1 MKLSF
6 LGTGTS
12 QGVPVIT
19 CKCKVC
25 KSANERDKRLRTSVL
40 IELDGTTLVIDSG
53 PDFRQQMLRE
63 NVQKLDAILF
73 THEHKDHTAG
83 LDDVRAF
90 NYVQQKP
97 MEVYCEQRVS
107 NSLKQEFAYVFTNF
121 KYPGLPKINLNI
133 IENKPFVVNN
143 ISIEPIRV
151 KHLKLP
157 IFGFKIGNLAY
168 ITDANY
174 ISEQEKG
181 KIKGVKVLVINA
193 LRRESHLSHFTLQ
206 QALDLITELKPELAY
221 LTHLSHSMGLYEEI
235 KNELPAKVFFAY
247 DGLSVEI

>member
-1 MKLSF
+1 MKLTF

-25 KSANERDKRLRTSVL
+25 KSDDERDKRLRTSVL
-40 IELDGTTLVIDSG
+40 IEVDETNIVIDSG

-90 NYVQQKP
+90 NYTQRKP
-97 MEVYCEQRVS
+97 MEVYCEERVS
-107 NSLKQEFAYVFTNF
+107 NSLKREFAYVFSEF
-121 KYPGLPKINLNI
+121 KYPGLPKININI
-133 IENKPFVVNN
+133 IENKMFIVDGVN
-143 ISIEPIRV
+143 IEPIRV

-157 IFGFKIGNLAY
+157 VFGFKINDLAY

-174 ISEQEKG
+174 ISEQEKE
-181 KIKGVKVLVINA
+181 KIKGIKVLVVNA
-193 LRRESHLSHFTLQ
+193 LRREEHLSHFTLS
-206 QALDLITELKPELAY
+206 QALQLIKEVKPERAY
-221 LTHLSHSMGLYEEI
+221 LTHLSHAMGLYKDI
-235 KNELPAKVFFAY
+235 KKELPENVFFAY
-247 DGLSVEI
+247 DGLSIEM

>member
-1 MKLSF
+1 MKLTF

-19 CKCKVC
+19 CKCNVC
-25 KSANERDKRLRTSVL
+25 QSDDERDKRLRTSAL
-40 IELDGTTLVIDSG
+40 IEINDTNLVIDSG

-90 NYVQQKP
+90 NYTQRKP
-97 MEVYCEQRVS
+97 MEVYCEERVAK
-107 NSLKQEFAYVFTNF
+107 SLKCEFAYVFSEF

-133 IENKPFVVNN
+133 IENKKFKLNK
-143 ISIEPIRV
+143 IEIEPIRV

-157 IFGFKIGNLAY
+157 VFGFKIGGLAY

-174 ISEQEKG
+174 ISESEKQ
-181 KIKGVKVLVINA
+181 KIKGVKLLVINA
-193 LRRESHLSHFTLQ
+193 LRREKHLSHFTLQ
-206 QALDLITELKPELAY
+206 QALDLIGELKPERAY
-221 LTHLSHSMGLYEEI
+221 LTHLSHSMGLYSEI
-235 KNELPAKVFFAY
+235 NKELPKNVFFAY

>member
-1 MKLSF
+1 MKLTF

-25 KSANERDKRLRTSVL
+25 KSDDERDKRLRTSVL
-40 IELDGTTLVIDSG
+40 IEVDETNIVIDSG

-90 NYVQQKP
+90 NYTQRKP
-97 MEVYCEQRVS
+97 MDVYCEERVS
-107 NSLKQEFAYVFTNF
+107 NSLKREFAYVFSEF
-121 KYPGLPKINLNI
+121 KYPGLPKININI
-133 IENKPFVVNN
+133 IENKIFTVDGVN
-143 ISIEPIRV
+143 IEPIRV

-157 IFGFKIGNLAY
+157 VFGFKINDLAY

-174 ISEQEKG
+174 ISEQEKE
-181 KIKGVKVLVINA
+181 KIKGVKVLVVNA
-193 LRRESHLSHFTLQ
+193 LRREEHLSHFTLS
-206 QALDLITELKPELAY
+206 QALQLIKEVKPERAY
-221 LTHLSHSMGLYEEI
+221 LTHLSHAMGLYNDI
-235 KNELPAKVFFAY
+235 KDELPENVFFAY
-247 DGLSVEI
+247 DGLGLEI

>member
-1 MKLSF
+1 MKLTF

-19 CKCKVC
+19 CRCKVC
-25 KSANERDKRLRTSVL
+25 QSTDERDKRLRTSVL
-40 IELDGTTLVIDSG
+40 VEIDGINIVIDSG

-90 NYVQQKP
+90 NYTQQKP
-97 MEVYCEQRVS
+97 MEVYCEERVS
-107 NSLKQEFAYVFTNF
+107 NSLKQEFAYVFSEF
-121 KYPGLPKINLNI
+121 KYPGLPKININI
-133 IENKPFVVNN
+133 IDNKQFVVDGVK
-143 ISIEPIRV
+143 IEPIRV

-157 IFGFKIGNLAY
+157 VFGFKIADLAY

-174 ISEQEKG
+174 ISEQEKE
-181 KIKGVKVLVINA
+181 KIKGVKVLVVNA
-193 LRRESHLSHFTLQ
+193 LRREEHLSHFTLQ
-206 QALDLITELKPELAY
+206 QALDLIADIKPERAY
-221 LTHLSHSMGLYEEI
+221 LTHLSHSMGLYSEI
-235 KNELPAKVFFAY
+235 KNELPPNVFFAF
-247 DGLSVEI
+247 DGLCIEI